1 MWAAKSFAQF
11 GNIEYRGDLKVS
23 RIGKNPIQIP
33 DKVQINIDNGIIN
46 VKGPL
51 GELYHTKP
59 NEIDFVIEN
68 SELRFTRQNEMKK
81 VKSLH
86 GLTRALT
93 ANMVQ
98 GVSNGFEKVLLV
110 EGVGYKAELKG
121 EKLLLSLG
129 FSHPILFIPPVG
141 ISFELTNANTIKIK
155 GIDKQLVGQ
164 VAAKIRKL
172 RKPEPYKGKGVK
184 YQGEYIRRKAGKTA
198 AK

>member
-1 MWAAKSFAQF
+1 M
-11 GNIEYRGDLKVS
+11 S

-33 DKVQINIDNGIIN
+33 DKVQVNISNGIIN

-51 GELYHTKP
+51 GELSQAKP
-59 NEIDFVIEN
+59 SEIDFVLEDKII
-68 SELRFTRQNEMKK
+68 RFTRQNEMKK

-93 ANMVQ
+93 ANMVE
-98 GVSNGFEKVLLV
+98 GVSKGFEKVLLV
-110 EGVGYKAELKG
+110 EGVGFKAELKG

-129 FSHPILFIPPVG
+129 FSHPILFIPPAG
-141 ISFELTNANTIKIK
+141 ISFELANANTIKIK
-155 GIDKQLVGQ
+155 GFDKQLVGQ

-184 YQGEYIRRKAGKTA
+184 YQGEYIRRKAGKTS